1 MKVILSMAV
10 SANGI
15 IATKTG
21 SEDFLYSGNWV
32 RFIELARKVGCIIWG
47 RKTYQQVISWEG
59 DYLKDIQDIKKV
71 IISRSSI
78 QLKEGFILASF
89 PEEALEILRK
99 EGFKEVIVTGGSKT
113 NMEFAKRGLIDEVI
127 LDVNSIIIGEGI
139 SVFAQG
145 SFDMKLELI
154 ESVRVNENIL
164 ELRYMVVK

>member
-32 RFIELARKVGCIIWG
+32 RFIKLAHKVGCIIWG
-47 RKTYQQVISWEG
+47 RNTYEQVISWEG
-59 DYLKDIQDIKKV
+59 DYLKDLQDIKKV

-78 QLKEGFILASF
+78 QLKDGFILASS
-89 PEEALEILRK
+89 PEEALDILRK
-99 EGFKEVIVTGGSKT
+99 YGFKEAIVTGGSKI

-127 LDVNSIIIGEGI
+127 LDINSIIIGEGI
-139 SVFAQG
+139 PVFAQA
-145 SFDMKLELI
+145 SFEMKLKLI
-154 ESVRVNENIL
+154 ESVKVNENIV
-164 ELRYMVVK
+164 ELRYKVVK